1 MNIPKELQLI
11 QEELKVPKNQYN
23 DFSNFYYRSCEDI
36 LLAVK
41 PYLKKYDLFLILTDE
56 LVNIG
61 DRYYVKATAILTGK
75 DWEVKTTGFAREE
88 DQRKG
93 MDGSQITGSA
103 SSYARKYAL
112 NGMFLIDDGKDADSM
127 DNREIKV
134 KQSTPKTFVNKATPS
149 KPTQSQIGYL
159 KYLGYDG
166 DISHM
171 SFEEANAKIK
181 LLLGN
186 KQNE

>member
-23 DFSNFYYRSCEDI
+23 DFSKFNYRSCEDI
-36 LLAVK
+36 LEKVK
-41 PYLKKYDLFLILTDE
+41 PLLKKHDVSLILTDE

-112 NGMFLIDDGKDADSM
+112 NGMFLIDDGKDADSL
-127 DNREIKV
+127 DNRKLGV
-134 KQSTPKTFVNKATPS
+134 KRELPKTSVNTTSGKITPAQA
-149 KPTQSQIGYL
+149 KYL
-159 KYLGYDG
+159 KNLGYSG
-166 DISHM
+166 DVDNM

-181 LLLGN
+181 FLLGN

>member
-23 DFSNFYYRSCEDI
+23 DFSKFNYRSCEDI
-36 LLAVK
+36 LEKVK
-41 PYLKKYDLFLILTDE
+41 PLLKKHDVSLILTDE

-75 DWEVKTTGFAREE
+75 ELDSPHWEVKTTGFAREE

-112 NGMFLIDDGKDADSM
+112 NGMFLIDDGKDADSL
-127 DNREIKV
+127 DNRKLGV
-134 KQSTPKTFVNKATPS
+134 KRELPKTSVNTTSGKITPAQA
-149 KPTQSQIGYL
+149 KYL
-159 KYLGYDG
+159 KNLGYSG
-166 DISHM
+166 DIDNM
-171 SFEEANAKIK
+171 SFEEASAKIK
-181 LLLGN
+181 LLVS
-186 KQNE
+186 K